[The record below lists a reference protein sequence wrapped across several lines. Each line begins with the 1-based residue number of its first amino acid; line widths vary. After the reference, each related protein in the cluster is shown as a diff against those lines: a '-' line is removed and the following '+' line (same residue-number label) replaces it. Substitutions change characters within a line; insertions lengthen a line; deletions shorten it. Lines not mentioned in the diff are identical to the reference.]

1 VFIETVQKKKLATS
15 DAGLWNTTLRSFFY
29 KRPETG
35 KSSDYKTIAWKNEVS
50 SKVRL
55 EVGAARILRRLS
67 RPTSYNPRELILDL
81 A

>member
-1 VFIETVQKKKLATS
+1 MT
-15 DAGLWNTTLRSFFY
+15 RRRFFY
-29 KRPETG
+29 KHPETG

-55 EVGAARILRRLS
+55 EVAAAQTLRQLS
-67 RPTSYNPRELILDL
+67 KPTSYNPRELILDL